1 VSESP
6 KKLDW
11 QTGLDWGRILPAL
24 TQHLDSYVKGYVDP
38 ERGTIYNGVTD
49 YAPHF
54 PTEAECLAEIPNSQ
68 GWFTAI
74 EDNTLLSSWILWAL
88 ARGVT
93 GLDPKT
99 RASVGR
105 HVFKGAT
112 LLWSIPGNGFVARGL
127 VPNSN
132 AFFQNSSLEQLPNHL
147 RGIWAWAKS
156 DLATEA
162 DRALAAEIF
171 RSVLARLDR
180 FDWILPRFDG
190 QPGTGSGSTSNIRGL
205 GPLQVPQYLTY
216 FLMAYD
222 LTGEGRFLDQ
232 YRQARDEDG
241 ARRLALLASDNYPN
255 WHGYRM
261 SIFSQCVTVIAQ
273 LDPEPATQK
282 ACRAGLERMG
292 VLGSNLFWHYPVG
305 LPLDRPAAPL
315 RRYDW
320 RGAHRRCLE
329 MGLDLRER
337 RNQVLQGR
345 MIAEMSA
352 RDPDAPPVDGRERL
366 VGYLFALEAICLAGL
381 PWLAR
386 TEASPAVDVD
396 LKEHYWRVLYD
407 IVDKSAPE
415 VPWQWGFNALL
426 SLASAATGDGL
437 ACSSRRENG
446 FSRNT

>member
-1 VSESP
+1 MNAP
-6 KKLDW
+6 LKKIEW
-11 QTGLDWGRILPAL
+11 QTELDLTRLGPAL
-24 TQHLDSYVKGYVDP
+24 SRHMQSYEAGHIDP
-38 ERGTIYNGVTD
+38 KRGTIYNGVKD

-88 ARGVT
+88 ARGVK
-93 GLDPKT
+93 GLDPLKC
-99 RASVGR
+99 AAVG
-105 HVFKGAT
+105 HLVFNGAT
-112 LLWSIPGNGFVARGL
+112 LLWSVPGNGFVARGL

-132 AFFQNSSLEQLPNHL
+132 AFFQNSSLEQLPNYL

-156 DLATEA
+156 DLATPAQRAVAA
-162 DRALAAEIF
+162 DIF

-190 QPGTGSGSTSNIRGL
+190 QPGTGSASTSNIRGL

-216 FLMAYD
+216 FLMAHD
-222 LTGEGRFLDQ
+222 LTGDGRYMDQ
-232 YRQARDEDG
+232 YREALAGDG
-241 ARRLALLASDNYPN
+241 GVRLSLIAADNYPN
-255 WHGYRM
+255 WQGYRM

-273 LDPEPATQK
+273 LDPAPATQK

-292 VLGSNLFWHYPVG
+292 VLGSNLFWHYPMG

-320 RGAHRRCLE
+320 RGAYSRCTEL
-329 MGLDLRER
+329 GLDLRER
-337 RNQVLQGR
+337 RNQVIQGR

-352 RDPDAPPVDGRERL
+352 HDPAAPPIDGRERL
-366 VGYLFALEAICLAGL
+366 VGYLFALESICLAGF
-381 PWLAR
+381 PWLK
-386 TEASPAVDVD
+386 TNPATPEVGGD

-415 VPWQWGFNALL
+415 IPWQWGFNALL
-426 SLASAATGDGL
+426 CTASAAGQDNSME
-437 ACSSRRENG
+437 A
-446 FSRNT
+446 